1 MKIMRILL
9 IEDEQDMARYLIK
22 ALREL
27 EYEVIHAD
35 EASTG
40 LTLALSEP
48 WDLLI
53 TDRMLPH
60 DQDGLEIVK
69 TVREAGRQFPVLILS
84 ALANLGERVRGL
96 REGGDDYLT
105 KPFALPELTARV
117 EALLRRSD
125 RIKPDKQD
133 SHLIVIAD
141 LVINLRI
148 RKAYRAD
155 KPIALQPRE
164 FHLLEYLAKNQ
175 GQVVTRNM
183 LLESVW
189 NFHFD
194 PGTNVIDVQ
203 ISRLRTKLD
212 KGFDPPLLHTIRGVG
227 YKLGFA

>member
-1 MKIMRILL
+1 MRILL

-22 ALREL
+22 ALSEL
-27 EYEVIHAD
+27 QYEVVHASD
-35 EASTG
+35 ATAG
-40 LTLALSEP
+40 LTLAMSEQ

-53 TDRMLPH
+53 ADRMLPFE
-60 DQDGLEIVK
+60 QDGLEIVK
-69 TVREAGRQFPVLILS
+69 AVRDAGKQFPVLVLS
-84 ALANLGERVRGL
+84 ALASLGERVRGL

-105 KPFALPELTARV
+105 KPFAISELTARI
-117 EALLRRSD
+117 EALLRRND
-125 RIKPDKQD
+125 RVKPQRSD

-155 KPIALQPRE
+155 KPIVLQPRE

-175 GQVVTRNM
+175 GQVVTRTM

-227 YKLGFA
+227 YKLGLA

>member
-1 MKIMRILL
+1 MRILL
-9 IEDEQDMARYLIK
+9 IEDEQDMARYLIR
-22 ALREL
+22 ALTEID
-27 EYEVIHAD
+27 YEVIHAAD
-35 EASTG
+35 ATAG
-40 LTLALSEP
+40 LSLATSEQ

-53 TDRMLPH
+53 ADRMLPFE
-60 DQDGLEIVK
+60 QDGLEIVK
-69 TVREAGRQFPVLILS
+69 AVREAGKQFPVLILS
-84 ALANLGERVRGL
+84 ALASLGERVRGL

-105 KPFALPELTARV
+105 KPFAMSELIARI
-117 EALLRRSD
+117 EALLRRNG
-125 RIKPDKQD
+125 RIKPKKLD
-133 SHLIVIAD
+133 SHLIIIAD
-141 LVINLRI
+141 LVVNLRI

-155 KPIALQPRE
+155 KPIILQPRE

-212 KGFDPPLLHTIRGVG
+212 KGFDLPLLHTIRRVG
-227 YKLGFA
+227 YKLGLA

>member
-1 MKIMRILL
+1 MRILL

-22 ALREL
+22 ALNEIQF
-27 EYEVIHAD
+27 EVIHASD
-35 EASTG
+35 AAAG
-40 LTLALSEP
+40 LSLALTEK

-53 TDRMLPH
+53 ADRMLPYE
-60 DQDGLEIVK
+60 QDGLDVVK
-69 TVREAGRQFPVLILS
+69 AVRLAGKQFPVLILS
-84 ALANLGERVRGL
+84 ALASLGERVRGL
-96 REGGDDYLT
+96 REGCDDYLT
-105 KPFALPELTARV
+105 KPFALSELTARI
-117 EALLRRSD
+117 EALLRRND
-125 RIKPDKQD
+125 RNTLGDSN

-141 LVINLRI
+141 LVINLKI
-148 RKAYRAD
+148 RRAYRAN
-155 KPIALQPRE
+155 KSIVLQPRE

-212 KGFDPPLLHTIRGVG
+212 KGFDPPLLHTVRGVG

>member
-1 MKIMRILL
+1 MRILL

-22 ALREL
+22 ALNEIQ
-27 EYEVIHAD
+27 YEVVHACD
-35 EASTG
+35 AATG
-40 LTLALSEP
+40 LALAMSEQ

-53 TDRMLPH
+53 ADRMLPFE
-60 DQDGLEIVK
+60 QDGLEIIK
-69 TVREAGRQFPVLILS
+69 AVREDGKQFPILILS
-84 ALANLGERVRGL
+84 ALASLGERVRGL

-105 KPFALPELTARV
+105 KPFALSELSARI
-117 EALLRRSD
+117 EALLRRND
-125 RIKPDKQD
+125 RIKPEKADN
-133 SHLIVIAD
+133 HLIVIAD
-141 LVINLRI
+141 LVVNLRI

-155 KPIALQPRE
+155 KPILLQPRE
-164 FHLLEYLAKNQ
+164 FHLLEYLVKNQ

-203 ISRLRTKLD
+203 ISRLRSKID

-227 YKLGFA
+227 YKLGPA

>member
-1 MKIMRILL
+1 MRILL

-22 ALREL
+22 ALNEIQ
-27 EYEVIHAD
+27 YEVTHASD
-35 EASTG
+35 AATG
-40 LTLALSEP
+40 LDLALSEQ

-53 TDRMLPH
+53 ADRMLPYE
-60 DQDGLEIVK
+60 QDGLEIVK
-69 TVREAGRQFPVLILS
+69 AVREAGKQFPVLILS
-84 ALANLGERVRGL
+84 ALASIGERVRGL

-105 KPFALPELTARV
+105 KPFAMSELTARIEV
-117 EALLRRSD
+117 LLRRND
-125 RIKPDKQD
+125 RIKPEKAD

-141 LVINLRI
+141 LVINLQI
-148 RKAYRAD
+148 RRAYRAN
-155 KPIALQPRE
+155 KSIVLQPRE

-203 ISRLRTKLD
+203 ISRLRTKVD

-227 YKLGFA
+227 YKLGLN

>member
-1 MKIMRILL
+1 MRILL

-22 ALREL
+22 ALGEIH
-27 EYEVIHAD
+27 YEVVHASD
-35 EASTG
+35 ATAG
-40 LTLALSEP
+40 LTLAMSEQ

-53 TDRMLPH
+53 ADRMLPFE
-60 DQDGLEIVK
+60 QDSLEIVK
-69 TVREAGRQFPVLILS
+69 AVREAGKQFPVLILS
-84 ALANLGERVRGL
+84 ALASLGERVRGL

-105 KPFALPELTARV
+105 KPFAMSELTARI
-117 EALLRRSD
+117 EALLRRND
-125 RIKPDKQD
+125 RVKPERPD

-141 LVINLRI
+141 LVVNLRI

-155 KPIALQPRE
+155 KPIVLQPRE

-175 GQVVTRNM
+175 GQVVTRTM

-212 KGFDPPLLHTIRGVG
+212 KGFDPPLLHTIRGIG
-227 YKLGFA
+227 YKLGLA

>member
-1 MKIMRILL
+1 MRILL

-22 ALREL
+22 ALGEIQ
-27 EYEVIHAD
+27 YEVVHASD
-35 EASTG
+35 ATAG
-40 LTLALSEP
+40 LTLAMSEQ

-53 TDRMLPH
+53 ADRMLPFE
-60 DQDGLEIVK
+60 QDGLEIVK
-69 TVREAGRQFPVLILS
+69 AVREAGKQFPVLILS
-84 ALANLGERVRGL
+84 ALASLGERVRGL

-105 KPFALPELTARV
+105 KPFALSELTARI
-117 EALLRRSD
+117 EALLRRND
-125 RIKPDKQD
+125 RIKPERPD

-141 LVINLRI
+141 LVVNLRI

-155 KPIALQPRE
+155 KPIVLQPRE

-175 GQVVTRNM
+175 GQVVTRTM

-212 KGFDPPLLHTIRGVG
+212 KGFDPPLLHTIRGIG
-227 YKLGFA
+227 YKLGLA

>member
-1 MKIMRILL
+1 MRILL

-22 ALREL
+22 ALGEIH
-27 EYEVIHAD
+27 YEVVHASD
-35 EASTG
+35 ATAG
-40 LTLALSEP
+40 LTLAMSEQ

-53 TDRMLPH
+53 ADRMLPFE
-60 DQDGLEIVK
+60 QDGLEIVK
-69 TVREAGRQFPVLILS
+69 AVREAGKQFPVLILS
-84 ALANLGERVRGL
+84 ALASLGERVRGL

-105 KPFALPELTARV
+105 KPFAMSELTARI
-117 EALLRRSD
+117 EALLRRND
-125 RIKPDKQD
+125 RVKPERPD

-141 LVINLRI
+141 LVVNLRI

-155 KPIALQPRE
+155 KPIVLQPRE

-175 GQVVTRNM
+175 GQVVTRTM

-212 KGFDPPLLHTIRGVG
+212 KGFDPPLLHTIRGIG
-227 YKLGFA
+227 YKLGLA

>member
-1 MKIMRILL
+1 MRILL

-22 ALREL
+22 ALTEIQ
-27 EYEVIHAD
+27 YEVAHASD
-35 EASTG
+35 AAAG
-40 LTLALSEP
+40 LALALSEQ

-53 TDRMLPH
+53 ADRMLPFE
-60 DQDGLEIVK
+60 QDGLEIIK
-69 TVREAGRQFPVLILS
+69 AVREAGKNFPVLILS
-84 ALANLGERVRGL
+84 ALASLGERVRGL

-105 KPFALPELTARV
+105 KPFALSELTARI
-117 EALLRRSD
+117 EALLRRNE
-125 RIKPDKQD
+125 RIKPEQPD
-133 SHLIVIAD
+133 SHLITIAD

-155 KPIALQPRE
+155 KPIILQPRE

-227 YKLGFA
+227 YKLGII

>member
-1 MKIMRILL
+1 MRILL

-22 ALREL
+22 ALNEIH
-27 EYEVIHAD
+27 YEVIHASD
-35 EASTG
+35 AAAG
-40 LTLALSEP
+40 LTLALSEQ

-53 TDRMLPH
+53 ADRMLPFE
-60 DQDGLEIVK
+60 QDGLEVVK
-69 TVREAGRQFPVLILS
+69 ALRQAGKQFPVLVLS
-84 ALANLGERVRGL
+84 ALASLGERVRGL
-96 REGGDDYLT
+96 REGCDDYLT
-105 KPFALPELTARV
+105 KPFALSELTARI
-117 EALLRRSD
+117 EALLRRND
-125 RIKPDKQD
+125 RNNPEKVD

-141 LVINLRI
+141 LVINLKI
-148 RKAYRAD
+148 RRAYRAN
-155 KPIALQPRE
+155 KSIVLQPRE

-212 KGFDPPLLHTIRGVG
+212 KGFDPPLLHTVRGVG